1 MSKETKRDAYLMV
14 SRMAN
19 SDAMVLE
26 LKDKEKREVI
36 TISLADF
43 SRLITGQLLQVEV
56 EEKKAFK

>member
-1 MSKETKRDAYLMV
+1 MPKETKRDAYLMV

-19 SDAMVLE
+19 SDAIVLE